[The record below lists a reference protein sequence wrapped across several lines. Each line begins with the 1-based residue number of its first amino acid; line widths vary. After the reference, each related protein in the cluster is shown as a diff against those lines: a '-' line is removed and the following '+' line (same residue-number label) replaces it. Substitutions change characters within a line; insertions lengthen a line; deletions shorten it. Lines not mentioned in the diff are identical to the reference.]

1 MSTYPTRFST
11 DFVRSTLPRRLLV
24 LVLAGCGPAW
34 GEAPTPAGLWQTV
47 SDRTGQ
53 PAGLVR
59 VVEVDGEYLGTVVAV
74 FSPPRPDPNPLCT
87 LCEGDLK
94 DKPVVGMTI
103 LRGVRRSG
111 DTYST
116 GQILDPDEG
125 QVYRCRIALLDKGR
139 KLEVRGY
146 IGIPLLGRSQTWVRK
161 E

>member
-1 MSTYPTRFST
+1 
-11 DFVRSTLPRRLLV
+11 VRSGL
-24 LVLAGCGPAW
+24 GPSID
-34 GEAPTPAGLWQTV
+34 PAGLWQTV

-53 PAGLVR
+53 PGGLVR
-59 VVEVDGEYLGTVVAV
+59 VVEVDGEYIGTVVAV
-74 FSPPRPDPNPLCT
+74 FSPPAPDAHPLCN
-87 LCEGDLK
+87 LCQGDLK
-94 DKPVVGMTI
+94 DKPVVGMNI

-125 QVYRCRIALLDKGR
+125 QVYYRCRIALLDDGR
-139 KLEVRGY
+139 KLEVCGF

>member
-1 MSTYPTRFST
+1 M
-11 DFVRSTLPRRLLV
+11 RSALPRHLFVLV
-24 LVLAGCGPAW
+24 LVWCGPAC

-47 SDRTGQ
+47 SDKTGQ

-59 VVEVDGEYLGTVVAV
+59 VVEADGEYIGTVVAV
-74 FSPPRPDPNPLCT
+74 FSPPRPDAHPLCT
-87 LCEGDLK
+87 LCESELK
-94 DKPVVGMTI
+94 DKPIVGMII

-111 DTYST
+111 DGYST
-116 GQILDPDEG
+116 GRILDPDEG
-125 QVYRCRIALLDKGR
+125 QVYKCRIALLDDGH

>member
-1 MSTYPTRFST
+1 
-11 DFVRSTLPRRLLV
+11 LPRLLFV
-24 LVLAGCGPAW
+24 VVLAWCGPAW
-34 GEAPTPAGLWQTV
+34 GQASTPAGLWQTV

-53 PAGLVR
+53 PGGLVR
-59 VVEVDGEYLGTVVAV
+59 VVEVDGEYIGTVVAV
-74 FSPPRPDPNPLCT
+74 FSPPAPDPQPLCK
-87 LCEGDLK
+87 LCQGDLK

-103 LRGVRRSG
+103 LRGVRRSM

-125 QVYRCRIALLDKGR
+125 RVYNCRIALLDDGG

-146 IGIPLLGRSQTWVRK
+146 IGIPLFGRSQTWVRK

>member
-1 MSTYPTRFST
+1 M
-11 DFVRSTLPRRLLV
+11 RSTLPRQLLLLA
-24 LVLAGCGPAW
+24 LVACGPAW
-34 GEAPTPAGLWQTV
+34 GQASTPAGLWQTV
-47 SDRTGQ
+47 SDKTGQ

-59 VVEVDGEYLGTVVAV
+59 VVEVDGEYIGTVVAV
-74 FSPPRPDPNPLCT
+74 LSPPAPDANPLCN
-87 LCEGDLK
+87 LCQGDLK
-94 DKPVVGMTI
+94 DKPIVGMII

-125 QVYRCRIALLDKGR
+125 EVYKCRITLLDEGR
-139 KLEVRGY
+139 KLEVRGF